1 MVVSIFVLSIH
12 TNLKEKKRLM
22 KNIKNLIIVALMTVT
37 QFANAADEGVIKS
50 IDANA
55 TREAIGMTAITLV
68 PVLVLIIV
76 LVVIGFATQKI
87 PGLKG

>member
-1 MVVSIFVLSIH
+1 MGVAIFVLLI
-12 TNLKEKKRLM
+12 TIILKQYLM
-22 KNIKNLIIVALMTVT
+22 KYIKGMLFVTLMTIT
-37 QFANAADEGVIKS
+37 QFANATNENLAQS

-68 PVLVLIIV
+68 PVMVLIIFLIV
-76 LVVIGFATQKI
+76 LGFATQKI

>member
-1 MVVSIFVLSIH
+1 MGVPIFVLSIH
-12 TNLKEKKRLM
+12 TNSEEKKRLM
-22 KNIKNLIIVALMTVT
+22 KNIKGLIIVALMAVT
-37 QFANAADEGVIKS
+37 QFANAADGIVKS

-55 TREAIGMTAITLV
+55 TREALGMTAITLV

-76 LVVIGFATQKI
+76 LVVLGFATQKI

>member
-1 MVVSIFVLSIH
+1 MGVAIFVLLI
-12 TNLKEKKRLM
+12 TITLKQYLM
-22 KNIKNLIIVALMTVT
+22 KYIKGMLFVTLMTIT
-37 QFANAADEGVIKS
+37 QFANATNENLAQS

-68 PVLVLIIV
+68 PVMVLIIFLIV
-76 LVVIGFATQKI
+76 LGFATQKI

>member
-1 MVVSIFVLSIH
+1 MKYIKGMLFV
-12 TNLKEKKRLM
+12 T
-22 KNIKNLIIVALMTVT
+22 LMTIT
-37 QFANAADEGVIKS
+37 QFANATNENLAQS

-68 PVLVLIIV
+68 PVMVLIIFLIV
-76 LVVIGFATQKI
+76 LGFATQKI

>member
-1 MVVSIFVLSIH
+1 
-12 TNLKEKKRLM
+12 M
-22 KNIKNLIIVALMTVT
+22 KNTKGLIIVALMTIA
-37 QFANAADEGVIKS
+37 QFANAANEGAVKS

-68 PVLVLIIV
+68 PVLVLIV
-76 LVVIGFATQKI
+76 FLVVLGFATQKI